1 MPTTNS
7 AVYNAYGKKKR
18 NSLAPYLDA
27 GNSSAGSAH
36 LLHSLYANT
45 GIESIQTITERFSM
59 TGCRSSLAAEL
70 LHNLKI

>member
-27 GNSSAGSAH
+27 GNSSASGNMQ
-36 LLHSLYANT
+36 LTTPQPTGGNT
-45 GIESIQTITERFSM
+45 R
-59 TGCRSSLAAEL
+59 L
-70 LHNLKI
+70 